1 LLNCGNSFR
10 KNCKVINNEYLLDK
24 TEKFDIINNE
34 YAKKRY
40 CTKVINR
47 EYIKKMGFIDDR
59 NFACKEIA
67 DIFNRSLCKGNGE
80 RYLAFFRL
88 VYGKQFYYVW
98 EYKYLEI
105 DDFELKYK
113 DTNNND
119 NYFFDDDIFYVIEFE
134 NWSYTIAN
142 PDDNFDFTIKDDPLF
157 ESFDIKDSYCNN
169 GEIENGSLFYFIG
182 IVKDKKNNKFYFIVG
197 EYAIELKKYKEII

>member
-1 LLNCGNSFR
+1 MLNCGNSFR
-10 KNCKVINNEYLLDK
+10 KNCKVINNEYLLNK

-47 EYIKKMGFIDDR
+47 EYIKKVAFIDDR

-80 RYLAFFRL
+80 RYLAF
-88 VYGKQFYYVW
+88 YHY
-98 EYKYLEI
+98 EYNDNFSYIFNYKFLEI

-119 NYFFDDDIFYVIEFE
+119 IYFYDDNIFYVKEFKD
-134 NWSYTIAN
+134 WSYTIA
-142 PDDNFDFTIKDDPLF
+142 DTDYNFDFTLKDDPLF
-157 ESFDIKDSYCNN
+157 EPFRTKYAYCAGKGSY
-169 GEIENGSLFYFIG
+169 LYFSG
-182 IVKDKKNNKFYFIVG
+182 VVEDKKNNKFYLIDKK
-197 EYAIELKKYKEII
+197 YAIELKKYKEII